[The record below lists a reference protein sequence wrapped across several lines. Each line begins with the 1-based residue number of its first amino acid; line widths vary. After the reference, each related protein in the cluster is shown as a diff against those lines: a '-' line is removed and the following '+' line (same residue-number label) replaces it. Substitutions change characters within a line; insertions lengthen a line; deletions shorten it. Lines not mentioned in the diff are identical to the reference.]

1 MVAKK
6 MEGNEDQR
14 RQAAR
19 EARRAGKTPSEV
31 NATKGGSKQRH
42 SRPKSEPHHHEERLS
57 SVHRGK
63 QEGVRKRLDSNAKPE
78 YK

>member
-1 MVAKK
+1 

-14 RQAAR
+14 RRAAR
-19 EARRAGKTPSEV
+19 QAREAGKTPSEM

-57 SVHRGK
+57 SAHRGK
-63 QEGVRKRLDSNAKPE
+63 QEGVRKTMSADSKPE
-78 YK
+78 YE